1 MSPSFQ
7 ALKET
12 DKDRPSQDGGCSMK
26 RPRTTRLQRS
36 PRRRGVGNLE
46 TLLISKRTQTL
57 CDKSLVAFMQ
67 WLKTESFAWPDSV
80 DFLGQRL
87 GEFVKSC
94 WEDGDTRA
102 LPNNLISH
110 ILLVESILRT
120 AVGWAK
126 RLMAAWQKHEL
137 PNRSFPLTR
146 DMILAMAGL
155 GVHWTWLDIAA
166 ALLTGFKGLLRLQE
180 LLEIR
185 CADMTH
191 NAAMG
196 KILLSI
202 PDSTTGTKSVTW
214 SIRGQDCV
222 FSLVLVLKEDRMP
235 GDFLFDLTAA

>member
-1 MSPSFQ
+1 M
-7 ALKET
+7 
-12 DKDRPSQDGGCSMK
+12 
-26 RPRTTRLQRS
+26 
-36 PRRRGVGNLE
+36 GNLE

-57 CDKSLVAFMQ
+57 YDKSLVAFMQ
-67 WLKTESFAWPDSV
+67 WLRTENFAWPDSV

-110 ILLVESILRT
+110 ILLVEPSLRT

-155 GVHWTWLDIAA
+155 AVHWTWLDIAA
-166 ALLTGFKGLLRLQE
+166 ALLTGFKGLLQL
-180 LLEIR
+180 
-185 CADMTH
+185 
-191 NAAMG
+191 
-196 KILLSI
+196 
-202 PDSTTGTKSVTW
+202 
-214 SIRGQDCV
+214 
-222 FSLVLVLKEDRMP
+222 
-235 GDFLFDLTAA
+235 